1 MLESGEMYI
10 ETIYLLKTKKEKL
23 HAIDIAN
30 ELGYAKSS
38 VSRALNILKT
48 KVKTLSAL
56 QAFITI
62 APNGEIEFTDK
73 GSLLAQEIYERHN
86 VLTKFL
92 KQIGLPE
99 DIAETDACRIEHVIS
114 KETLLAIKNQLK

>member
-10 ETIYLLKTKKEKL
+10 ETIYLLKTKKDKL

-48 KVKTLSAL
+48 KEY
-56 QAFITI
+56 ITI
-62 APNGEIEFTDK
+62 AQNGEIEFTEK
-73 GSLLAQEIYERHN
+73 GSSLAQEIYERHN

-99 DIAETDACRIEHVIS
+99 EIAETDACRIEHVIS

>member
-10 ETIYLLKTKKEKL
+10 ETIYLLKTKKDKL

-48 KVKTLSAL
+48 KEY
-56 QAFITI
+56 ITI
-62 APNGEIEFTDK
+62 APNGEIEFTEK
-73 GSLLAQEIYERHN
+73 GSSLAQEIYERHN

-99 DIAETDACRIEHVIS
+99 EIAETDACRIEHVIS

>member
-10 ETIYLLKTKKEKL
+10 ETIYLLKSKKDKV

-30 ELGYAKSS
+30 ELKYAKSS
-38 VSRALNILKT
+38 VSRALNILKS
-48 KVKTLSAL
+48 K
-56 QAFITI
+56 QIITI
-62 APNGEIEFTDK
+62 NGVGEIEFTEQ
-73 GSLLAQEIYERHN
+73 GCAIAREIYERHN

-92 KQIGLPE
+92 KQIGLPD